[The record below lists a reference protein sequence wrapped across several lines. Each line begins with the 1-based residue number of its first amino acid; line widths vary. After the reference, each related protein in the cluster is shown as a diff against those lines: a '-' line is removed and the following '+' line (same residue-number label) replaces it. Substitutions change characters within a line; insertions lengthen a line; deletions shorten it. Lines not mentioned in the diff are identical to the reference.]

1 MNIHGIQLPL
11 ILSFLTAIVIT
22 MVHCLPMKEQVDETM
37 WEQTGRIKANILG
50 NLALMEQPPLDAPLM
65 QDEENVVAA
74 FEDYITAKE
83 ERRAHVKSSM
93 PTITTAFVGELNK
106 HGKSGFHLEK
116 NVWGGS
122 SAKCRA
128 KCFEVN

>member
-22 MVHCLPMKEQVDETM
+22 IVHCLPMKEQMDETM

-50 NLALMEQPPLDAPLM
+50 NLALMEQPPLT

-74 FEDYITAKE
+74 FEDYITVKE
-83 ERRAHVKSSM
+83 ARRAHVKNSM
-93 PTITTAFVGELNK
+93 PTITTAFVGELKK
-106 HGKSGFHLEK
+106 HGKLFQKFADKICPQMTIYLH
-116 NVWGGS
+116 
-122 SAKCRA
+122 A
-128 KCFEVN
+128 

>member
-1 MNIHGIQLPL
+1 MNIRGIQLPL

-93 PTITTAFVGELNK
+93 PTITTAFVGELKK
-106 HGKSGFHLEK
+106 HGKLFQKFADRFVLK
-116 NVWGGS
+116 
-122 SAKCRA
+122 
-128 KCFEVN
+128 